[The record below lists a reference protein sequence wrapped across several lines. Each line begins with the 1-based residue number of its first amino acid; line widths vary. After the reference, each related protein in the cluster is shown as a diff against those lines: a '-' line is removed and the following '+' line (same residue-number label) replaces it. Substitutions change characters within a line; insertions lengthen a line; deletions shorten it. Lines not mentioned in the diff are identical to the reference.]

1 MDESALE
8 RYFED
13 SIANVSNENS
23 LRELPLCVLINSD
36 TNQ

>member
-13 SIANVSNENS
+13 SIANVSNIKS
-23 LRELPLCVLINSD
+23 LLELPLCILIN
-36 TNQ
+36 